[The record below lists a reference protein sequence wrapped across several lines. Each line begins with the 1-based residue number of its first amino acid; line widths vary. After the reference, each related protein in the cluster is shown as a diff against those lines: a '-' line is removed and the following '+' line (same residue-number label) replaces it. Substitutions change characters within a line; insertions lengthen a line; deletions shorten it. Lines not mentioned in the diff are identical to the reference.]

1 MSINSLENKKMI
13 WDLLSPTFPD
23 NLSIRQRMK
32 TFLDD
37 ISETLH
43 KDRFKY
49 KSNIM
54 QMNKVLLSESK
65 RHLTKCTIEI
75 KATQKNVQQVNKTQE
90 RNVMVSRN
98 YDKFT
103 TKKEHTTTFEK
114 RLRDK
119 QENFNKLIDGKTPKS
134 IDFSDKIDK
143 PISTMNSLIDTTL
156 EEREKEL
163 NSITQNYNKKD
174 VKNWLTN
181 GGKAN
186 GEMVVKE
193 TSNIEIKNEIQG
205 ILKPIEIVKET
216 QKKVT
221 FEVEQQKE
229 KKPKTSTFFSRLKQ
243 RSDSSDRELL
253 QQIIE
258 NQKTLMEQ
266 NAIILEHLN
275 KSNSGSLTFGN

>member
-134 IDFSDKIDK
+134 IDFSDKKDK

-163 NSITQNYNKKD
+163 NSITQNYNQKD

-186 GEMVVKE
+186 GTMVVKE